1 MYYYKKGST
10 YMASKS
16 EVSGADVI
24 SKEEYE
30 RIKAIV
36 NQRPMPPD
44 GYGYRLTADLSWEL
58 YELPK
63 EADPELTAEEA
74 LNIITGGGSNA

>member
-1 MYYYKKGST
+1 MFCYKNGST
-10 YMASKS
+10 YTASHT
-16 EVSGADVI
+16 EIAGAEAI
-24 SKEEYE
+24 TQEEYE

-44 GYGYRLTADLSWEL
+44 GYGYRLTSDLSWEL